1 MSENPS
7 KLVIKKKYQK
17 RIQRFKNMLLKS
29 QLRQD
34 KRFERIAASMGLSE
48 EEGKILWDHI
58 YNDTEWTVEMEK
70 AE

>member
-1 MSENPS
+1 MNENSS

-17 RIQRFKNMLLKS
+17 RIKNFKDMILKS

-34 KRFERIAASMGLSE
+34 KRFDRIAASMGLSE
-48 EEGKILWDHI
+48 EESQILWDHV
-58 YNDTEWTVEMEK
+58 YNDTEWTVEMEG

>member
-1 MSENPS
+1 MSENTS

-48 EEGKILWDHI
+48 EESKVLWDHI

>member
-1 MSENPS
+1 MSENTS

-34 KRFERIAASMGLSE
+34 KRFERIASSMGLSE

>member
-7 KLVIKKKYQK
+7 KLIIKKKYQK
-17 RIQRFKNMLLKS
+17 RIKRFKDMILKN
-29 QLRQD
+29 QLTQD

-48 EEGKILWDHI
+48 EESQILWDHI
-58 YNDTEWTVEMEK
+58 YNDTEWTVEMEG

>member
-1 MSENPS
+1 MSENTS

-34 KRFERIAASMGLSE
+34 KRFERIASSMGLSE
-48 EEGKILWDHI
+48 EESKVLWDHI

>member
-48 EEGKILWDHI
+48 EESQILWDHI

>member
-48 EEGKILWDHI
+48 EESKVLWDHI

>member
-1 MSENPS
+1 MSENTS

-48 EEGKILWDHI
+48 EESQILWDHI

>member
-1 MSENPS
+1 MNESSS

-17 RIQRFKNMLLKS
+17 RIKNFKDMILKS

-34 KRFERIAASMGLSE
+34 KRFDRIAASMGLSE
-48 EEGKILWDHI
+48 EESQILWDHV
-58 YNDTEWTVEMEK
+58 YNDTEWTVEMEG

>member
-17 RIQRFKNMLLKS
+17 RIKRFKDMLLKR
-29 QLRQD
+29 QLRED
-34 KRFERIAASMGLSE
+34 KRFDRIAASMGLSE
-48 EEGKILWDHI
+48 EENKILWDHV

>member
-1 MSENPS
+1 MSENTS

>member
-17 RIQRFKNMLLKS
+17 RIKRFKDMLLKR
-29 QLRQD
+29 QLRED
-34 KRFERIAASMGLSE
+34 KRFDRIAASMGLSE
-48 EEGKILWDHI
+48 EEGQILWDHI
-58 YNDTEWTVEMEK
+58 YNDTEWTVEMEG

>member
-1 MSENPS
+1 MNENSS

-17 RIQRFKNMLLKS
+17 RIKNFKDMILKS

-34 KRFERIAASMGLSE
+34 KRFDRIAASMGLSE
-48 EEGKILWDHI
+48 EENKILWDHV
-58 YNDTEWTVEMEK
+58 YNDTEWTVEMEG

>member
-1 MSENPS
+1 MNENSS

-17 RIQRFKNMLLKS
+17 RIKNFKDMILKS

-34 KRFERIAASMGLSE
+34 KRFDRIAASMGLSE
-48 EEGKILWDHI
+48 EESQILWDHI
-58 YNDTEWTVEMEK
+58 YNDTEWTVEMEG

>member
-1 MSENPS
+1 MSENTS

-17 RIQRFKNMLLKS
+17 RIQRFKNTLIKS
-29 QLRQD
+29 QLRQE

-48 EEGKILWDHI
+48 EESQILWDHI

>member
-17 RIQRFKNMLLKS
+17 RIKNFKDMILKS

-48 EEGKILWDHI
+48 EESKVLWDHI